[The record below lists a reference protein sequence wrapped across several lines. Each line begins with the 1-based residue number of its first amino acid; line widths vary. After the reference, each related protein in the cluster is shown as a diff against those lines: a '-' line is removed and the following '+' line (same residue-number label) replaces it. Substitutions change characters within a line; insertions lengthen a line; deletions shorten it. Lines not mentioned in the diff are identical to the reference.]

1 MRWAARAAPRAASNT
16 KGMTTM
22 TTTNGTL
29 PAPKRTRTATPE
41 AAPVAQVRHL
51 YRASLKLGEDF
62 RTLECEI
69 TVPVGASDDLIRE
82 AQDTARRV
90 REAQAEAT
98 EEAIAALREETQLA
112 SGGSRSRYAIR
123 DPEALASPKQ
133 RTAIARMAAAKG
145 WDTTRLVGF
154 CDLAG
159 VPLLTLTKGG
169 ASWLIDALNGVAA
182 QPPVPAS
189 FTPVAPLPV
198 APEAGVGDTGDATPA
213 AIDPQDIPF

>member
-1 MRWAARAAPRAASNT
+1 
-16 KGMTTM
+16 MTA
-22 TTTNGTL
+22 TTNGTL

-41 AAPVAQVRHL
+41 TAPAGQVRHL

-90 REAQAEAT
+90 REAQAEST
-98 EEAIAALREETQLA
+98 EREIDALREETQLA

-123 DPEALASPKQ
+123 DPEVPASTKQ
-133 RTAIARMAAAKG
+133 RTAIERMAGAKG
-145 WDTTRLVGF
+145 WDTTRLVRF

-182 QPPVPAS
+182 LPPVPAS
-189 FTPVAPLPV
+189 FTPVAPLPFD
-198 APEAGVGDTGDATPA
+198 PEAGAGDATPA